1 MKKLKAK
8 TKKQAV
14 KKQPTKSGLVKVTIE
29 LNREVA
35 NKLKNVSGIT
45 NRTYKEI
52 VDQALRGLF
61 GMAIPTIKEQ
71 IEGEENER

>member
-1 MKKLKAK
+1 MKAK

-29 LNREVA
+29 LNQEVA

-61 GMAIPTIKEQ
+61 NMAIPTIKDQ
-71 IEGEENER
+71 IEQGEK

>member
-1 MKKLKAK
+1 MKAK

-14 KKQPTKSGLVKVTIE
+14 KKQPTKSVELVKVTIE

-35 NKLKNVSGIT
+35 NKLKNVSSIT
-45 NRTYKEI
+45 GRTYKEV

>member
-45 NRTYKEI
+45 GRTYKEV

-71 IEGEENER
+71 IEGEIK

>member
-29 LNREVA
+29 LNQEVA

-61 GMAIPTIKEQ
+61 NMAIPTIKDQ
-71 IEGEENER
+71 IEQGEK

>member
-1 MKKLKAK
+1 MKVKA
-8 TKKQAV
+8 KKQAV
-14 KKQPTKSGLVKVTIE
+14 EKQPTRTRELVKVTIE

-45 NRTYKEI
+45 GRTYKEV

-71 IEGEENER
+71 IEGEIK

>member
-1 MKKLKAK
+1 MKAK

-14 KKQPTKSGLVKVTIE
+14 KKQPTKSRELVKVTIE

-35 NKLKNVSGIT
+35 NMLKNVSGIT
-45 NRTYKEI
+45 GRTYKEV

-71 IEGEENER
+71 IEGEK

>member
-1 MKKLKAK
+1 MKAK

-14 KKQPTKSGLVKVTIE
+14 KKQPTKSMELVKVTIE

-35 NKLKNVSGIT
+35 SKLKNVSGIT
-45 NRTYKEI
+45 GRTYKEI

>member
-1 MKKLKAK
+1 MKAK

-61 GMAIPTIKEQ
+61 NMAIPTIKDQ
-71 IEGEENER
+71 IEQGEK

>member
-1 MKKLKAK
+1 MKAK

-14 KKQPTKSGLVKVTIE
+14 KKQPTKSRELVKVTIE

-35 NKLKNVSGIT
+35 NTLKNVSGIT
-45 NRTYKEI
+45 GRTYKEV

-71 IEGEENER
+71 IEGDK

>member
-45 NRTYKEI
+45 NRTYKEV

-71 IEGEENER
+71 IEGDK

>member
-61 GMAIPTIKEQ
+61 NMAIPTIKDQ
-71 IEGEENER
+71 IEQGEK

>member
-1 MKKLKAK
+1 MKAK

-14 KKQPTKSGLVKVTIE
+14 KKQPTKSKELVKVTIE

-45 NRTYKEI
+45 GRTYKEV